1 MKALW
6 RKTPNY
12 LERPQFWI
20 EPPRI
25 ALTSKLWQAFI
36 HLQEAGQGVCGET
49 HREPSSCLLFSIVRS
64 HYWNSV
70 WISLRWWQVSVL
82 AAILSGFGGSGSLST
97 ALRRLGWA
105 CEGGKGLQKHL
116 ETIRDPEDLH
126 GNLRL
131 FSNPLI
137 NLCVAFVQPATCSPM
152 WRSGSRLSA
161 NRAQNWIPL
170 KSRLMRCP
178 RRSPSLISCA
188 RRMRWTWSDYSSNCK
203 AVSAWR
209 SVSIAQS

>member
-1 MKALW
+1 MTSIHSPSGSWPRGLWWNTPRTKLLSALLYSE
-6 RKTPNY
+6 KP
-12 LERPQFWI
+12 L
-20 EPPRI
+20 
-25 ALTSKLWQAFI
+25 LKLCVGFI
-36 HLQEAGQGVCGET
+36 TV
-49 HREPSSCLLFSIVRS
+49 
-64 HYWNSV
+64 
-70 WISLRWWQVSVL
+70 VSVL
-82 AAILSGFGGSGSLST
+82 AAILSGFGGSVSLST
-97 ALRRLGWA
+97 ALRSLGWA
-105 CEGGKGLQKHL
+105 CEGGKGLRKHL

-152 WRSGSRLSA
+152 WRSESRLSA